1 MDIHEVLQSTGQYLY
16 MAGVAI
22 KNGAIWLWNAFYA
35 WYIKLPLPTSIKLF
49 SNDMLNR
56 YLFFGLSL
64 FLLIMNI
71 CAFAMFGS
79 DKSKAKRRQKRV
91 RENKLF
97 RVCFFGGAIGG
108 MIGMHVFNHKT
119 QKKRFSVGI
128 PILFV
133 LQLVINSFIL
143 GFLAFWTFF

>member
-1 MDIHEVLQSTGQYLY
+1 MDIHEVLQQIGHYLY
-16 MAGVAI
+16 IIGIAI
-22 KNGAIWLWNAFYA
+22 KDGAIWLWTAISA
-35 WYIKLPLPTSIKLF
+35 WYATLPLPTSIKLF
-49 SNDMLNR
+49 SNDMVNR
-56 YLFFGLSL
+56 YLFFGISL

-71 CAFAMFGS
+71 VAFVMFGN
-79 DKSKAKRRQKRV
+79 DKSKAQRKQRRV

-108 MIGMHVFNHKT
+108 MIGMHVFRHKT

-133 LQLVINSFIL
+133 LQLVINSFVL

>member
-1 MDIHEVLQSTGQYLY
+1 MEAKEVLQQIGQYLY
-16 MAGVAI
+16 MAGIAI
-22 KNGAIWLWNAFYA
+22 KDGAVWLWKVISA
-35 WYIKLPLPTSIKLF
+35 WYATLPLPTAIKLF
-49 SNDMLNR
+49 SNDMANR
-56 YLFFGLSL
+56 YLFFGISV

-71 CAFAMFGS
+71 WAFALFGS
-79 DKSKAKRRQKRV
+79 DKSKAKRKQRRV
-91 RENKLF
+91 REGKLF
-97 RVCFFGGAIGG
+97 RICFFGGAVGG

-133 LQLVINSFIL
+133 LQLIIDSFVL

>member
-1 MDIHEVLQSTGQYLY
+1 MDIHEVLQQTGQYLY
-16 MAGVAI
+16 MIGTAI
-22 KNGAIWLWNAFYA
+22 KNGAIWLWSAFYA
-35 WYIKLPLPTSIKLF
+35 WYITLPLPTSIKLF
-49 SNDMLNR
+49 SNDTANK
-56 YLFFGLSL
+56 YLFFGISL

-71 CAFAMFGS
+71 RAFAMFAS
-79 DKSKAKRRQKRV
+79 DKSKAKRKQRRV
-91 RENKLF
+91 RESKLF

-108 MIGMHVFNHKT
+108 LIGMHIFNHKT

-133 LQLVINSFIL
+133 IQLIVNSFVL